1 MKFMNKNNIAG
12 AIFLML
18 VLLFSQSATFNFL
31 LNSLLGRALLVMS
44 VLYVSY
50 INKYM
55 GLVLVV
61 FVSAMFY
68 SNDAYYFEGMEN
80 ATPQEQ
86 EQTQSDTENTNTTK
100 IVVDASNVQVDVS
113 ANMVPPKVEPKKDET
128 VAAEG
133 FDILGLENSIKR
145 GKQSNAIPVDAS
157 IRDVDYVAPFDSF
170 SFSEYFLPF

>member
-12 AIFLML
+12 AIFLLL

-31 LNSLLGRALLVMS
+31 LNSLLGRAVLFTS
-44 VLYVSY
+44 VLYISY
-50 INKYM
+50 LNQYI
-55 GLVLVV
+55 GLVLVI
-61 FVSAMFY
+61 FVASMFY

-80 ATPQEQ
+80 NAESEKKTETEATA
-86 EQTQSDTENTNTTK
+86 TSD
-100 IVVDASNVQVDVS
+100 VVDASNANVDIS
-113 ANMVPPKVEPKKDET
+113 ANIVPPKIEPAKDET

-157 IRDVDYVAPFDSF
+157 IREVDYVSPFDSF
-170 SFSEYFLPF
+170 SDSFLSL